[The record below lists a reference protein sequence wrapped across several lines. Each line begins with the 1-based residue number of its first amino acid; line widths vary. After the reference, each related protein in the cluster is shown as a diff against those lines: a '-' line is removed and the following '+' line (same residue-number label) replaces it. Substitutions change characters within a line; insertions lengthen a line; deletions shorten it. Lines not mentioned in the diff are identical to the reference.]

1 MLEIFLN
8 LSDLEKLEID
18 FKPITKFFFKHFPNF
33 KKIILAELQF
43 KKKKKKIG
51 ATFLSQKKSQLKN
64 FTKKSQL
71 KNFTSKTQNPFL
83 NP

>member
-18 FKPITKFFFKHFPNF
+18 FKPITKIFFENVRNS

-43 KKKKKKIG
+43 LKKKKKIG
-51 ATFLSQKKSQLKN
+51 ANFLSIEKSQLKI